1 MTSNRSYDQIMN
13 RIIGIVLGITMVF
26 LAQSLYFGNQVVA
39 ASSNANDDCPLFS
52 IKYGCD
58 LSAWFHLIIDGAIA
72 AFLGVFFHHLAH
84 KQSLRLK
91 KIVEEHDCMRKRR
104 REFAI
109 QALKNNFTSLLFSMS
124 LINKLEPAYASG
136 TNTNNIKDQIN
147 RNYEIISRVIN
158 DIKNTLLF
166 LNDVL
171 EPQIINDVN
180 QLCQTIN
187 QGYVK
192 DENKQLRLIDYTETK
207 NKIIG
212 LCKTFDELHPAVVPI
227 QELFQRTASK
237 SPPNNHPLRKLSYEE
252 IAVYCRRLFKM

>member
-1 MTSNRSYDQIMN
+1 MN
-13 RIIGIVLGITMVF
+13 SIVMIVLSITMVLF
-26 LAQSLYFGNQVVA
+26 VQSLYFGNQTLA
-39 ASSNANDDCPLFS
+39 ASSNANNDCPVFS

-58 LSAWFHLIIDGAIA
+58 LSSWFHLIIDGLIA

-84 KQSLRLK
+84 KQGLKLK
-91 KIVEEHDCMRKRR
+91 KIIEEHDAMKKRR

-109 QALKNNFTSLLFSMS
+109 QSLKNHFTTLLFSMS
-124 LINKLEPAYASG
+124 LINKLEPMYASD
-136 TNTNNIKDQIN
+136 TKNRDNIKDQIN
-147 RNYEIISRVIN
+147 RNCEIISRVIN
-158 DIKNTLLF
+158 DVKNVLLF

-207 NKIIG
+207 YKING
-212 LCKTFDELHPAVVPI
+212 LCKTFDELHPAVAPV
-227 QELFQRTASK
+227 QELFQRS
-237 SPPNNHPLRKLSYEE
+237 SPNSPSNYHTPKKLNYQE
-252 IAVYCRRLFKM
+252 IVLYCRRLFKKVDSSK

>member
-1 MTSNRSYDQIMN
+1 M
-13 RIIGIVLGITMVF
+13 IVLVITMVF
-26 LAQSLYFGNQVVA
+26 LVQSLYYVNQPLA
-39 ASSNANDDCPLFS
+39 ASSNVNSDCPLFT

-58 LSAWFHLIIDGAIA
+58 LSAWFHLIIDGLIA

-84 KQSLRLK
+84 KQGLKLK
-91 KIVEEHDCMRKRR
+91 KIVEEHDAMKKRR

-109 QALKNNFTSLLFSMS
+109 QSLKNHFTTLLFSMS
-124 LINKLEPAYASG
+124 LINKLEPMYASD
-136 TNTNNIKDQIN
+136 TKNRDNVKDQIN
-147 RNYEIISRVIN
+147 RNYEIICRVIN
-158 DIKNTLLF
+158 DVKNTLLF

-207 NKIIG
+207 NKING
-212 LCKTFDELHPAVVPI
+212 LCKAFDELHPAAAPV
-227 QELFQRTASK
+227 QELFQRTSPNSSFNNRTLKKLNYQEIVLYCKRFFKKVDSSK
-237 SPPNNHPLRKLSYEE
+237 
-252 IAVYCRRLFKM
+252 